1 LYLSIVFNRMIESKH
16 PEEASKF
23 YILASETAM
32 IEDRPQTA
40 TEFACK
46 GARLLVRLKNY
57 SQAINILKKTIMVN
71 NDTGNAASCGL
82 LVVYIILLQLAL
94 EDIVS
99 ANCTYQE
106 VGGLMHSEEMG
117 TMQRLIQGY
126 DAHDS
131 RAIVTALD
139 HPFLRNLDNEYSK
152 LSRSLQ
158 EAHKQKLE
166 VLESKHLTEEEKNR
180 ELEEGILL

>member
-1 LYLSIVFNRMIESKH
+1 MIESKH
-16 PEEASKF
+16 PEEASRF
-23 YILASETAM
+23 YIYASETAM
-32 IEDRPQTA
+32 IEDRPQHA

-46 GARLLVRLKNY
+46 AARLLVRLKKY
-57 SQAINILKKTIMVN
+57 VEAINVLKKTIMLN
-71 NDTGNAASCGL
+71 NDTGNAAACGL
-82 LVVYIILLQLAL
+82 LVVYVILLQLAMD
-94 EDIVS
+94 DIVS

-106 VGGLMHSEEMG
+106 IGGLMHPEEMS
-117 TMQRLIQGY
+117 TMQKLIQGY

-131 RAIVTALD
+131 RAIVAAFD
-139 HPFLRNLDNEYSK
+139 NPFLRNLDNEYSK

-166 VLESKHLTEEEKNR
+166 VIESKQMTEDEKNR